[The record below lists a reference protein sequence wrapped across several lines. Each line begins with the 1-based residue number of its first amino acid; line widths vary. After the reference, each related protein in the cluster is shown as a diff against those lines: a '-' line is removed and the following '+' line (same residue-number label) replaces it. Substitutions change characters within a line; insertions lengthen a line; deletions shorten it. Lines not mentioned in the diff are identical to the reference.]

1 MKLFFFFFSSRRRH
15 TRLQGDW
22 SSDGCS
28 SDLAAESAL
37 CDGLEGRLDR
47 PTLRDAGGGL
57 SQSGG
62 LPCSLVALRH
72 VVCGD
77 HEELPTLE
85 AEHGGRQLSLYSGA
99 VWPVCNGGPR
109 LGAPTSS
116 SVQEFAVGLPLLL
129 WQERE
134 TVPAQQLIK
143 PIPQHLARCRVGVDD
158 ATIAVQDAD
167 PIRRAPD
174 QRGPEIGPEALSFHG
189 QLPGVGND
197 LHSPVAAY
205 LTTSISAPR
214 SIHASAQSPNV
225 PPVASRHHA
234 QMRDFVLP
242 HLGANSG
249 PKPALVMF
257 A

>member
-1 MKLFFFFFSSRRRH
+1 GWGGF
-15 TRLQGDW
+15 
-22 SSDGCS
+22 C
-28 SDLAAESAL
+28 
-37 CDGLEGRLDR
+37 
-47 PTLRDAGGGL
+47 GGGW
-57 SQSGG
+57 
-62 LPCSLVALRH
+62 
-72 VVCGD
+72 
-77 HEELPTLE
+77 
-85 AEHGGRQLSLYSGA
+85 GREG
-99 VWPVCNGGPR
+99 NGGPGP
-109 LGAPTSS
+109 GAPPSG
-116 SVQEFAVGLPLLL
+116 SVREFGVGLPPLLG
-129 WQERE
+129 QERE

-143 PIPQHLARCRVGVDD
+143 PIPQHLARCRVCVDD

-167 PIRRAPD
+167 SIRRAPD

-205 LTTSISAPR
+205 LTTSLSAPR
-214 SIHASAQSPNV
+214 SIHAPVRPPKV

-249 PKPALVMF
+249 PRPALVMS